1 MIKRFCEQ
9 EPRVLEAATSGQWKP
24 ALRRHLEEC
33 SACAEVALVASFMN
47 EAEADPAEA
56 RLPDAELVWW
66 KAQLKA
72 RRAAAERATQ
82 PIAMVEKAACAG
94 GGLALIAVLA
104 VLWPYVQAWGDWAFS
119 NWMEGSQAAP
129 FVAVGLLSMFAVGVV
144 SVLFAVGVGLY
155 FAWSDR

>member
-1 MIKRFCEQ
+1 MRKRFCEQ
-9 EPRVLEAATSGQWKP
+9 EPRVLEAATSGRWDT

-33 SACAEVALVASFMN
+33 SACAEVALVAGFMN
-47 EAEADPAEA
+47 EAEADMAEA

-72 RRAAAERATQ
+72 RRAATERATQ
-82 PIAMVEKAACAG
+82 PIAVVEKAACAG

-104 VLWPYVQAWGDWAFS
+104 FLWPSVQAWGDWVFS
-119 NWMEGSQAAP
+119 NWMEGSRTAP
-129 FVAVGLLSMFAVGVV
+129 ALAVGLLSMFVVGVV
-144 SVLFAVGVGLY
+144 SVLFAVGIGLY

>member
-1 MIKRFCEQ
+1 MRQRFCDE
-9 EPRVLEAATSGQWKP
+9 EMRVLEAATSGRWEP
-24 ALRRHLEEC
+24 ALQRHLEEC
-33 SACAEVALVASFMN
+33 PACSEVALVAGFMN
-47 EAEADPAEA
+47 ATEADAAEA

-72 RRAAAERATQ
+72 RRAAAEKATQ
-82 PIAMVEKAACAG
+82 PIAMAEKVACAG

-104 VLWPYVQAWGDWAFS
+104 FLWPYLHAWGDWVFS
-119 NWMEGSQAAP
+119 NWMEGSQATPALALG
-129 FVAVGLLSMFAVGVV
+129 VLAMFAVGVV

>member
-1 MIKRFCEQ
+1 MRRRFCEL
-9 EPRVLEAATSGQWKP
+9 EPRVLEAATSGCWQP
-24 ALRRHLEEC
+24 ELRRHTEHC
-33 SACAEVALVASFMN
+33 PACAEVALVAGFMN
-47 EAEADPAEA
+47 AAEAETGDA

-72 RRAAAERATQ
+72 RRAAAEKATR
-82 PIAMVEKAACAG
+82 PIVMAEKAACTG

-104 VLWPYVQAWGDWAFS
+104 FLWPYVQAWGDWVIS
-119 NWMEGSQAAP
+119 NWMEGTQLEP
-129 FVAVGLLSMFAVGVV
+129 MVAVGLLSMFAVGVV

>member
-1 MIKRFCEQ
+1 MRQRFCEQ
-9 EPRVLEAATSGQWKP
+9 EPRVLEAATSGRWEP
-24 ALRRHLEEC
+24 GLRQHLEQC
-33 SACAEVALVASFMN
+33 PACAEVALVASFMK

-72 RRAAAERATQ
+72 RRAATEKATR
-82 PIAMVEKAACAG
+82 PIAMAEKAACAG

-104 VLWPYVQAWGDWAFS
+104 FLWPSVQSWGDWMFS
-119 NWMEGSQAAP
+119 NWMEGSRVAP
-129 FVAVGLLSMFAVGVV
+129 VLAVGLASMFAAGVV

>member
-1 MIKRFCEQ
+1 MSKRFCDQ
-9 EPRVLEAATSGQWKP
+9 ELNVLAAATSGNWQP
-24 ALRRHLEEC
+24 DLRRHLDEC
-33 SACAEVALVASFMN
+33 PACAEVALVAGFMN
-47 EAEADPAEA
+47 EAEVSFAEA

-82 PIAMVEKAACAG
+82 PIAVAEKVACAS
-94 GGLALIAVLA
+94 GGLALVAILAFLWPSVLA
-104 VLWPYVQAWGDWAFS
+104 WADSAAASWVQ
-119 NWMEGSQAAP
+119 GSQAAP
-129 FVAVGLLSMFAVGVV
+129 VLAIGLLSMLAVGFL

>member
-1 MIKRFCEQ
+1 MRKRFCEQ
-9 EPRVLEAATSGQWKP
+9 EPRVLEAATSGQWEP
-24 ALRRHLEEC
+24 ALRQHLEAC
-33 SACAEVALVASFMN
+33 PACAEVALVASFMN

-72 RRAAAERATQ
+72 RRSAAERATQ
-82 PIAMVEKAACAG
+82 PIALVEKAACAG

-104 VLWPYVQAWGDWAFS
+104 FLWPSLQAWGDLVFA
-119 NWMEGSQAAP
+119 NWMEGSQVAP
-129 FVAVGLLSMFAVGVV
+129 VLALGLFSVLVLGVV

>member
-1 MIKRFCEQ
+1 MRKRFCAQ
-9 EPRVLEAATSGQWKP
+9 EPRVLEAATSGKWEA
-24 ALRRHLEEC
+24 ALRRHLDEC
-33 SACAEVALVASFMN
+33 PACSEVALVASFMN

-72 RRAAAERATQ
+72 RRAAVDRASQ

-94 GGLALIAVLA
+94 GGLALITVLA
-104 VLWPYVQAWGDWAFS
+104 FLWPYVQAWGELMFA
-119 NWMEGSQAAP
+119 NWTEGSQVAP
-129 FVAVGLLSMFAVGVV
+129 ILALGLFSMLVVGVV